1 MKYKIFSML
10 SATVLLI
17 SSVSADSLILATA
30 GVGQSNYEFED
41 YSSFSYPFLDLGLNI
56 GIEHIYM
63 SLNANIPLSDADSSK
78 YDKGFV
84 TQRDDTMSR
93 YQYSANIGYRF
104 DMGIAVFTGINYADS
119 NIDTFYKNLS
129 LDVTTKM
136 KETGYHLGLAGSLY
150 TWEGVGAINIKAAY
164 SITNLDLDI
173 SYSDGR
179 KTFSKAYDGTGY
191 LFGLGW
197 FGVITQ
203 NWTYYLNVD
212 GYRYSYD
219 IDGDNYDSNQLSYK
233 AGLGYIF

>member
-1 MKYKIFSML
+1 MFSIV
-10 SATVLLI
+10 SATVLLT
-17 SSVSADSLILATA
+17 SSAQAESLVLVSA
-30 GVGQSNYEFED
+30 GVGQSSYEFED
-41 YSSFSYPFLDLGLNI
+41 YSTFTYPFLDLGVNV
-56 GIEHIYM
+56 GAEHIYVNF
-63 SLNANIPLSDADSSK
+63 NAYIPLSGADTSN
-78 YDKGFV
+78 YDNGFA

-119 NIDTFYKNLS
+119 NIDTYYKNLS

-164 SITNLDLDI
+164 SITNLDLGI

-179 KTFSKAYDGTGY
+179 KSLSKAYDGTGY

-203 NWTYYLNVD
+203 SLTYYLNVD

-219 IDGDNYDSNQLSYK
+219 INGDYYDSNQLSYK
-233 AGLGYIF
+233 AGLGYVF